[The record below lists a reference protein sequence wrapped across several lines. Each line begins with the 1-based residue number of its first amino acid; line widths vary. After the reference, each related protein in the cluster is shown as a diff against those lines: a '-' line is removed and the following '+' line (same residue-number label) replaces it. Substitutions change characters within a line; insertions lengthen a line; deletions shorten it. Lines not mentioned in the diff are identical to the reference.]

1 MVWCMGIFFAWSGE
15 CLGNFLLVIRGV
27 LWRFCVGVVRTLSKY
42 VLRYL
47 NHRVSAKIG
56 DKLKGIGRNSC
67 VSKIS
72 IHENRQ

>member
-27 LWRFCVGVVRTLSKY
+27 LWRFCVGVVRTSSKY

-47 NHRVSAKIG
+47 NHRVSAKCI
-56 DKLKGIGRNSC
+56 DSLKSRGQ
-67 VSKIS
+67 KQE
-72 IHENRQ
+72 IHTKFVRENEQ